1 MNNTGYIENLLDN
14 LYLHPV
20 LRVVL
25 ETPLVPQLML
35 VALVLLVLWL
45 WPTSLSRR
53 KRAGEIVYRFEK
65 LEVRLDP
72 SADSPVIGLRRGWR
86 RFSAL
91 ALNPQCARSDWTTTH
106 AETETATGMTSGG
119 MTSDGRYVMPQTVVM
134 TRYTGRTFDIRRG
147 TNINLSFWV
156 STRKGMQRRTFHFR
170 LRDGRLKKFNAL
182 WQQFQQ
188 DIGALEERFLTPR
201 PG

>member
-1 MNNTGYIENLLDN
+1 MNDPGFIANLLDN
-14 LYLHPV
+14 LHLHPY

-45 WPTSLSRR
+45 WPSRLSRR
-53 KRAGEIVYRFEK
+53 QRAGEIVYRFEK
-65 LEVRLDP
+65 LEVRIDP
-72 SADSPVIGLRRGWR
+72 AADSPVIGLRRGWR

-106 AETETATGMTSGG
+106 AETETSTGMTSGG
-119 MTSDGRYVMPQTVVM
+119 MTSDGRYVMPQTVVL

-147 TNINLSFWV
+147 TNIDLSFWV
-156 STRKGMQRRTFHFR
+156 STRKGMQRRSFHFR
-170 LRDGRLKKFNAL
+170 LRDGRLKKFDTL

-188 DIGALEERFLTPR
+188 DIAALEQRVLSHLP
-201 PG
+201 